1 MTYDELISA
10 VITTLKREEDD
21 ALISMLPTYFRLV
34 ESEVNR
40 NARVIEMEKRSRRPI
55 ETTDT
60 GELRWAY
67 GWPNDY
73 LGLRVFRYIFNGSR
87 VVNVELLPPEQM
99 TTKQDLFKCRETA
112 IDTNKWYY
120 TTYNDYYSIMPI
132 PPVDQAV
139 IELIYYGSV
148 PPLGGKDS
156 LGNVI
161 ESNWLSEKYPDIY
174 LYGACKH
181 SQVFI
186 FDDERLP
193 LMGQMYAEAVA
204 GLKNNTVEK
213 QWSGTTPRVRVRR

>member
-1 MTYDELISA
+1 MTYDELITA
-10 VITTLKREEDD
+10 IVTTLKREEDD
-21 ALISMLPTYFRLV
+21 ALVSMLPTYFRFI
-34 ESEVNR
+34 ESEINR
-40 NARVIEMEKRSRRPI
+40 SVRAVEMEKRSRRPI
-55 ETTDT
+55 ETTAS

-73 LGLRVFRYIFNGSR
+73 VGLRAFRYIFNGSS
-87 VVNVELLPPEQM
+87 VVNVERLPPEQM
-99 TTKQDLFKCRETA
+99 TTKQELFKCSEVS
-112 IDTNKWYY
+112 IDTGTWYY
-120 TTYNDYYSIMPI
+120 TTYNDYYVIMPI
-132 PPVDQAV
+132 PPADQAV
-139 IELIYYGSV
+139 IELIYYSKI
-148 PPLGGKDS
+148 PPLGGKDP

-204 GLKNNTVEK
+204 GLKSNTTK
-213 QWSGTTPRVRVRR
+213 QQWSGTTPRTRVRR